1 MRFSFM
7 KYIKFIK
14 IYNIINISQKINF
27 KININLV
34 NSNQK
39 FQKEIIT
46 TLKITKKTNKISY
59 ILLILLFR
67 QQKKKQKSFS

>member
-1 MRFSFM
+1 M

-59 ILLILLFR
+59 IIN
-67 QQKKKQKSFS
+67 

>member
-1 MRFSFM
+1 M